1 MPAVVGRPHDRRD
14 PARFCRSDERFESVD
29 RKCTM
34 LAIQQDPIEA
44 ERTRHLDDRR
54 RIEHDEESENR
65 AAGGQTFF
73 QLHA

>member
-1 MPAVVGRPHDRRD
+1 
-14 PARFCRSDERFESVD
+14 
-29 RKCTM
+29 M